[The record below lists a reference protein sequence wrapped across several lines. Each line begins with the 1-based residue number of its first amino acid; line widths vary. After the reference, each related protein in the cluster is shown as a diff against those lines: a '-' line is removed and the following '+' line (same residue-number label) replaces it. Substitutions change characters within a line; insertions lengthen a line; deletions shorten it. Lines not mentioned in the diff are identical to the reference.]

1 MNVKSI
7 AAQEIKK
14 KKLKKDFISGDT
26 IHTMYMTEKSGWG

>member
-7 AAQEIKK
+7 AKK